1 MGEVG
6 GDIFT
11 KETRYQCLGHQR
23 YPYMTVLCDHEYLA
37 GVREKIKL
45 IQAFTLQISAA

>member
-1 MGEVG
+1 MKYISWGR
-6 GDIFT
+6 D
-11 KETRYQCLGHQR
+11 R

-45 IQAFTLQISAA
+45 IQAFQIAEKVVAV